1 MKVVISESRRDKLI
15 MKFVIDRIG
24 EYVKTPFRDDQ
35 AGHFIKD
42 GSVTSKIIE
51 SGSHENYFVFTKST
65 YSELINQTT
74 SMFQISDS
82 YLASLISEYISPIVG
97 VDYLIVIG

>member
-15 MKFVIDRIG
+15 MKFFMERIG
-24 EYVKTPFRDDQ
+24 EYIKTPNRDDQ

-42 GSVTSKIIE
+42 GSVTAKVLE
-51 SGSHENYFVFTKST
+51 SGAHENYFVFTKST

-82 YLASLISEYISPIVG
+82 YLAALISEHLSPIVG
-97 VDYLIVIG
+97 VDNLIVVG

>member
-35 AGHFIKD
+35 VGHFIKD

-51 SGSHENYFVFTKST
+51 SGSYENYFIFTKST

-82 YLASLISEYISPIVG
+82 YLAGLISEYISPIVG
-97 VDYLIVIG
+97 VDNLIVIG